1 MKILMI
7 GSKGFLGSNLFNYFS
22 QKHKVYGC
30 DILNDK
36 NKNYFQ
42 VIKTNPDYSQIF
54 KENKFDLC
62 INASGSSNIQLSLTN
77 PNLDY
82 TLNVDNVKKILDSI
96 KDYNPECKLL
106 QISSAAVY
114 GNPDSLPIKENS
126 SKKPIS
132 IYGKNKLIAEQ
143 LCNKYAKKH
152 NIKITIVRPFSIYGP
167 GLRKQIF
174 WDLHQRSKQG
184 EINIYGTGNESRDFI
199 YISDFINS
207 MNLIVSKGLF
217 KEEIYN
223 IANGDEIFIKD
234 AVKTFFKNRDIKY
247 NFTGL
252 IKIGDPINWKS
263 DISKIQ
269 SLGYK
274 TQINIKEGINNYL
287 EWLKKLK

>member
-287 EWLKKLK
+287 EWLKELN

>member
-1 MKILMI
+1 MI